1 MQRKEFYNIYLLLL
15 FLIFNFLKRLKIMK
29 KVCFSLLFFLFIING
44 NSQIITNTDTIIREN
59 NYCEFNGK
67 NISSSATYYQGN
79 CQGNQANGFGTLQFE
94 NGTLMKGYFTN
105 NNIQDLYLDYLF
117 PKEKLVVIGPNQGF
131 LLHGPCMS
139 IRNNNMVTL
148 ENFSNGKW
156 FSNRMDSYTIP
167 SPSEQVEDILAIN
180 NEITNEGGINI
191 PNTNSVLLIS
201 CKKPNKKHGK
211 DYNVFWIT
219 QYDIDK
225 NKVINQFGNYDN
237 PISYSGVPEFVTFDS
252 LNKIAYFK
260 FIDENKSTKYVK
272 CNLYNGQ
279 KSLINTVVKP
289 ITESIR
295 FEQKLYNSN
304 FENYHAIGRIYFN
317 SDLKNK
323 YILMKDSSY
332 VKIYSKYNQFMFAS
346 DTSYGSI
353 IVRYSKKHEILQKR
367 ILPNINV
374 YDYCIDEKSSRIG
387 ITSRDKVHV
396 YLEYYNLSNFL
407 KLSTV
412 FAKKTDDENP
422 IYFGKV
428 SFSKNGI
435 YLFYQ
440 TGSSETFGTTIF
452 LNDNIYYGVAG
463 EILSESESDNV
474 IITKIN
480 ENILAFDIEKK
491 RIIWRYDLG
500 LGSISVF
507 TNSNS
512 NNLNIIKLNT
522 KSDKFYFLKF
532 KLPNPIINLNYFVQ
546 KADLNSTINQEIEEI
561 KINDLEKNADN
572 TKNLI
577 KPNKTV
583 YEQKKMSTEIKYQY
597 NKTSVTTC
605 KWCKKR
611 FNCEKNSNEVIELA
625 KSFSAEI
632 YKMALQNR
640 NSDEVMSKNL
650 NDAKKM
656 YGVENNP
663 EIDNFVMNK
672 IDKYLKEMLVINI
685 YNCPEFCSLK
695 CETEFNYYKNQ

>member
-1 MQRKEFYNIYLLLL
+1 
-15 FLIFNFLKRLKIMK
+15 MK
-29 KVCFSLLFFLFIING
+29 KICFSLLFFLFNING
-44 NSQIITNTDTIIREN
+44 NSQIIINTDTIIREN

-105 NNIQDLYLDYLF
+105 NKIQDLYLDYLF
-117 PKEKLVVIGPNQGF
+117 QKEKLVVIGPNKGF
-131 LLHGPCMS
+131 LLHGPCMY

-167 SPSEQVEDILAIN
+167 SPSEKVEDILAIN
-180 NEITNEGGINI
+180 TEITNDGGINI
-191 PNTNSVLLIS
+191 PNTNSVLFIS
-201 CKKPNKKHGK
+201 CKKPNKKYGK

-225 NKVINQFGNYDN
+225 NKVINQFGNYEN
-237 PISYSGVPEFVTFDS
+237 PISYSGDPEFVTFDS
-252 LNKIAYFK
+252 SNKIAYFK
-260 FIDENKSTKYVK
+260 FINEKKSIIYVK
-272 CNLYNGQ
+272 CNLNNGQ
-279 KSLINTVVKP
+279 KSLINTFVKP

-295 FEQKLYNSN
+295 FEQKLYNSD
-304 FENYHAIGRIYFN
+304 FENYHAIGRIYFT

-323 YILMKDSSY
+323 YILLKDSSY
-332 VKIYSKYNQFMFAS
+332 VKIYCKYNQFISSS
-346 DTSYGSI
+346 DESYGSI
-353 IVRYSKKHEILQKR
+353 IIKYSKKHEILQKK

-374 YDYCIDEKSSRIG
+374 YDFCIDENSNRMAINSK
-387 ITSRDKVHV
+387 DKEHV
-396 YLEYYNLSNFL
+396 YLEYYSLNNFL
-407 KLSTV
+407 KISTV
-412 FAKKTDDENP
+412 FAKKPDDENP
-422 IYFGKV
+422 IYLGKV

-440 TGSSETFGTTIF
+440 TGSSGALGTTIF

-474 IITKIN
+474 VITNIN
-480 ENILAFDIEKK
+480 GNILAFDLEKK

-500 LGSISVF
+500 VENLAVF
-507 TNSNS
+507 TNSS
-512 NNLNIIKLNT
+512 NNNLYIIKWNT

-561 KINDLEKNADN
+561 KINDLDKNADK

-583 YEQKKMSTEIKYQY
+583 YEQKKMPTEIKYQY

-611 FNCEKNSNEVIELA
+611 FNCEKNSNEAIELG
-625 KSFSAEI
+625 KSFSAEM

-650 NDAKKM
+650 NDAKKR
-656 YGVENNP
+656 YGVEDNP

-672 IDKYLKEMLVINI
+672 VDKYLKEMLVINI

-695 CETEFNYYKNQ
+695 CETEFNFYKNH